1 MSGQHDILQK
11 YYRQNMYNS
20 CVNVQPGIIVLGYN
34 IECQSKEISKDFEDQ
49 LICDRFWAWLIAWQ
63 DL

>member
-1 MSGQHDILQK
+1 MIFYKKSS
-11 YYRQNMYNS
+11 QNMYNS

-49 LICDRFWAWLIAWQ
+49 LICDRF
-63 DL
+63 